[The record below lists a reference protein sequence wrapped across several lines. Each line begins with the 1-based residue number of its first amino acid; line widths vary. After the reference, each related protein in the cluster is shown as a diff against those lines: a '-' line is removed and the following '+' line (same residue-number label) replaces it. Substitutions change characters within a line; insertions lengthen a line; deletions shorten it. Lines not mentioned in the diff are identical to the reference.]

1 MECEFPTV
9 NEKND
14 EIIKILKETKTIA
27 VIGLSPNIQKDSYK
41 VARYMQSAGYKIIPV
56 YPKDEKILGEK
67 VYRSLSD
74 IKEKV
79 DLVDM
84 FRKPAIA
91 DEIVD
96 EIKKR
101 NDVKVLWLQQ
111 GIVNNEAAKRAKDLG
126 LDVVQNKCIMVEH
139 KMNLS

>member
-74 IKEKV
+74 IKAKV

-84 FRKPAIA
+84 FRETAIA

>member
-1 MECEFPTV
+1 MECEFPTI

-14 EIIKILKETKTIA
+14 EIIKILKKVKTIA

-74 IKEKV
+74 IKEK
-79 DLVDM
+79 
-84 FRKPAIA
+84 
-91 DEIVD
+91 E
-96 EIKKR
+96 
-101 NDVKVLWLQQ
+101 
-111 GIVNNEAAKRAKDLG
+111 
-126 LDVVQNKCIMVEH
+126 
-139 KMNLS
+139 

>member
-1 MECEFPTV
+1 MECEFPTI

-27 VIGLSPNIQKDSYK
+27 VIGLSPNIQKDSHK

>member
-1 MECEFPTV
+1 MECEFPTI

-14 EIIKILKETKTIA
+14 EIIKILKEVKTIA
-27 VIGLSPNIQKDSYK
+27 VIGLSPNIQKDSHK

-56 YPKDEKILGEK
+56 YPKEEKILGEK

>member
-1 MECEFPTV
+1 MECEFPTI

-14 EIIKILKETKTIA
+14 EIIKILKKVKTIA

-84 FRKPAIA
+84 FRKPSIA

-96 EIKKR
+96 EIKRR